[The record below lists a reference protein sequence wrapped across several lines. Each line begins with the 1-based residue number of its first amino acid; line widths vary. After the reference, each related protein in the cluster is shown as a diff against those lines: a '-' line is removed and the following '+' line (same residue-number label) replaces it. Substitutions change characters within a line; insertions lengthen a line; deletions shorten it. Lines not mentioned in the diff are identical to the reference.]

1 MQNLKPENNIVS
13 QFVDESVINAVNV
26 LFGSDEGDVPLV
38 EAMLVAEQ
46 FGADSSFK
54 DVLTASEVTAPEK
67 KLISS
72 FNSNLNLLV
81 KKTWVE
87 KDDEA
92 LKEQVL
98 YKLENLCAGFTENNY
113 KDGYKSL
120 VPILRDVVYLM
131 FGTQTTREDFLE
143 YAFRIDPGFG
153 IFWWYVESLPAETP
167 SSDRHAKVYLLLCMI
182 FLSNY

>member
-13 QFVDESVINAVNV
+13 QFVDNAVVTAMNAV
-26 LFGSDEGDVPLV
+26 FKDGQDKVPV
-38 EAMLVAEQ
+38 EEAMVIAEQ

-54 DVLTASEVTAPEK
+54 AVLEASEVTAAER

-92 LKEQVL
+92 LKEQVI
-98 YKLENLCAGFTENNY
+98 YKLQGLCKEFENDNY
-113 KDGYKSL
+113 GTSYSVL
-120 VPILRDVVYLM
+120 VQLLRDVVYLM
-131 FGTQTTREDFLE
+131 FGTQTNSDEFLE

-153 IFWWYVESLPAETP
+153 IFWWYVESLPSERPASEAV
-167 SSDRHAKVYLLLCMI
+167 AKVYLLLSMI

>member
-1 MQNLKPENNIVS
+1 MQNSKPENNIVS
-13 QFVDESVINAVNV
+13 QFVDKSVIDAMKAV
-26 LFGSDEGDVPLV
+26 FAEGLDKVPAE
-38 EAMLVAEQ
+38 EAMVIAEQ

-54 DVLTASEVTAPEK
+54 NVLEASEVTAAER

-72 FNSNLNLLV
+72 FNSNVNLLV
-81 KKTWVE
+81 QKTWVE

-98 YKLENLCAGFTENNY
+98 FKLDGLCKEFENDNYGVSYAG
-113 KDGYKSL
+113 L
-120 VPILRDVVYLM
+120 VQLLRDVVYLM
-131 FGTQTTREDFLE
+131 FGTQTNSGEFLE

-153 IFWWYVESLPAETP
+153 IFWWYVESLPTERPAAEAV
-167 SSDRHAKVYLLLCMI
+167 AKTYLLLSMI

>member
-13 QFVDESVINAVNV
+13 QFVDKSVITAMKAV
-26 LFGSDEGDVPLV
+26 FAEGLDKVPAE
-38 EAMLVAEQ
+38 EAMVIAEQ

-54 DVLTASEVTAPEK
+54 SVLEASEVTAAER

-72 FNSNLNLLV
+72 FNSNVNLLV
-81 KKTWVE
+81 QKTWVE

-92 LKEQVL
+92 LKEKVL
-98 YKLENLCAGFTENNY
+98 YKLDGLCKEFENDNY
-113 KDGYKSL
+113 GVSYVGL
-120 VPILRDVVYLM
+120 VQLLRDVVYLM
-131 FGTQTTREDFLE
+131 FGTQTNSGEFLE

-153 IFWWYVESLPAETP
+153 IFWWYVESLPTERPAAEAV
-167 SSDRHAKVYLLLCMI
+167 AKAYLLLSMI

>member
-1 MQNLKPENNIVS
+1 MQNSKPENNIVS
-13 QFVDESVINAVNV
+13 QFVDKSVIAAMKAVFEDG
-26 LFGSDEGDVPLV
+26 LDKVPV
-38 EAMLVAEQ
+38 EEAMVIAEQ

-54 DVLTASEVTAPEK
+54 SVLEASEVTAAEK

-81 KKTWVE
+81 QKTWVE

-98 YKLENLCAGFTENNY
+98 YKLEGFCKEFENDNYGVTYAG
-113 KDGYKSL
+113 L
-120 VPILRDVVYLM
+120 VQLLRDVVYLM
-131 FGTQTTREDFLE
+131 FGTQTNSGEFLE

-153 IFWWYVESLPAETP
+153 IFWWYVESLPTERPAAEAV
-167 SSDRHAKVYLLLCMI
+167 AKVYLLLSMI

>member
-1 MQNLKPENNIVS
+1 V
-13 QFVDESVINAVNV
+13 FA
-26 LFGSDEGDVPLV
+26 EGLDKVPAE
-38 EAMLVAEQ
+38 EAMVIAEQ

-54 DVLTASEVTAPEK
+54 SVLEASEVTAAER

-72 FNSNLNLLV
+72 FNINVNLLV
-81 KKTWVE
+81 QKTWVE

-98 YKLENLCAGFTENNY
+98 YKLDGLCKEFENDNY
-113 KDGYKSL
+113 GVSYVGL
-120 VPILRDVVYLM
+120 VQLLRDVVYLM
-131 FGTQTTREDFLE
+131 FGTQTNSGEFLE

-153 IFWWYVESLPAETP
+153 IFWWYVESLPTERPAAEAV
-167 SSDRHAKVYLLLCMI
+167 AKAYLLLSMI